1 MGERSPRAVLPIV
14 VAITGLGVLTFAVI
28 TPALPDLATELDV
41 SRAAIGLVQ
50 GAVAIPGIFLA
61 IVIGYVAD
69 RRGRRLVAVASLAI
83 FGVAGLGA
91 FFVRSFWPLVALRAV
106 QGIGTS
112 GMLSLGVVVVGD
124 LFPPGRE
131 RRWALGV
138 NSAGITITA
147 MISPVV
153 GGFLADGGAFRPFL
167 LFGLAL
173 PMIPL
178 ALLLPGRPP
187 GEPPARPL
195 AHLGGMV
202 DELRASRHLSDFA
215 GLLPFSLIA
224 MVVFVGFGFTV
235 TPLYLEEVFGI
246 GAAERGLV
254 QAVLSV
260 GSSIST
266 LNTARLASR
275 FSPARV
281 LNASFAGMVAG
292 FVILAVAPSLWVVG
306 IGLFT
311 LGTALGLVFPL
322 FQDFVASSVGGA
334 FRGAAVGTWISSIRF
349 GQAVGPVVGSGMAE
363 GIGER
368 RTYWVAAAAMALLAL
383 AWRPLRRVAASW
395 VGPPPGG
402 YRAVEGIG
410 GTTQSGTRGA

>member
-1 MGERSPRAVLPIV
+1 MAERARRRLLPIV
-14 VAITGLGVLTFAVI
+14 VVITGLGVLTFAVI
-28 TPALPDLATELDV
+28 TPALPDLATELGV
-41 SRAAIGLVQ
+41 SRGAIGLVQ

-61 IVIGYVAD
+61 VVIGYVAD

-83 FGVAGLGA
+83 FGAAGLAG

-124 LFPPGRE
+124 LFPPGKE
-131 RRWALGV
+131 RRWALGI
-138 NSAGITITA
+138 NSAGITVTA

-173 PMIPL
+173 PMIPF

-187 GEPPARPL
+187 GDPPARPL

-202 DELRASRHLSDFA
+202 GELRANHRYSDFA
-215 GLLPFSLIA
+215 GLLPFSLVA

-235 TPLYLEEVFGI
+235 TPLYLERVFGI

-266 LNTARLASR
+266 LNTARLAAR

-281 LNASFAGMVAG
+281 LNVSFAGIVVG
-292 FVILAVAPSLWVVG
+292 FAVLAAAPSLWVVG

-311 LGTALGLVFPL
+311 VGTALGLVFPL
-322 FQDFVASSVGGA
+322 FQDFVASAVGGA
-334 FRGAAVGTWISSIRF
+334 YRGAAVGTWISSIRL
-349 GQAVGPVVGSGMAE
+349 GQAVGPVVGSGLAE

-368 RTYWVAAAAMALLAL
+368 RTYWVGAAAMAVLAVT
-383 AWRPLRRVAASW
+383 WRPARRMAAAW
-395 VGPPPGG
+395 IGPSAEG
-402 YRAVEGIG
+402 YRPVEALG
-410 GTTQSGTRGA
+410 GPQR

>member
-1 MGERSPRAVLPIV
+1 MADRAARRLLPVV
-14 VAITGLGVLTFAVI
+14 VAVTGLGVLTFAVI
-28 TPALPDLATELDV
+28 TPALPDLADELGV
-41 SRAAIGLVQ
+41 SRGAIGLVQ

-61 IVIGYVAD
+61 VVIGYVAD
-69 RRGRRLVAVASLAI
+69 RRGRRLVAVASLAV
-83 FGVAGLGA
+83 FGVAGLAA
-91 FFVRSFWPLVALRAV
+91 FFVRSFWPLVVLRAV

-124 LFPPGRE
+124 LFPPGKE
-131 RRWALGV
+131 RRWALGI

-147 MISPVV
+147 MIAPIV

-173 PMIPL
+173 PVIPF
-178 ALLLPGRPP
+178 AMWLPGRPP
-187 GEPPARPL
+187 GDPPAPPL

-202 DELRASRHLSDFA
+202 EELRVNHRFSDFA
-215 GLLPFSLIA
+215 GLLPFSLVA

-254 QAVLSV
+254 QAILSV

-266 LNTARLASR
+266 LNTARLAAR
-275 FSPARV
+275 YSPQRV
-281 LNASFAGMVAG
+281 LNVSFAGIVAG
-292 FVILAVAPSLWVVG
+292 FAILAVAPALWIVG

-311 LGTALGLVFPL
+311 LGVALGLIFPL

-349 GQAVGPVVGSGMAE
+349 GQAVGPVVGSGLAE

-368 RTYWVAAAAMALLAL
+368 RTYWVAAVAMAVLAA
-383 AWRPLRRVAASW
+383 AWRPLRRLAAAW
-395 VGPPPGG
+395 IGPSPDG
-402 YRAVEGIG
+402 YRSVEGIASG
-410 GTTQSGTRGA
+410 GR

>member
-1 MGERSPRAVLPIV
+1 MADRSARRLLAIV
-14 VAITGLGVLTFAVI
+14 VAVTGLGVLTFAVI
-28 TPALPDLATELDV
+28 TPALPDLADELGV
-41 SRAAIGLVQ
+41 SRGAIGLVQ

-61 IVIGYVAD
+61 VLIGYVAD
-69 RRGRRLVAVASLAI
+69 RRGRRLVAVASLAV
-83 FGVAGLGA
+83 FGVAGLAG
-91 FFVRSFWPLVALRAV
+91 FFVRSFWPLVVLRAI

-124 LFPPGRE
+124 LFPPGKE
-131 RRWALGV
+131 RRWALGI

-147 MISPVV
+147 MISPVI
-153 GGFLADGGAFRPFL
+153 GGLLADGGAFRPFL

-173 PMIPL
+173 PMIPF

-187 GEPPARPL
+187 GDPPAPPL

-202 DELRASRHLSDFA
+202 GELRANHRLSDFV
-215 GLLPFSLIA
+215 GLLPFSLVA

-235 TPLYLEEVFGI
+235 TPLYLESVFGI

-254 QAVLSV
+254 QAILSV

-266 LNTARLASR
+266 LNTARLAAR

-281 LNASFAGMVAG
+281 LNVSFAGIVAG
-292 FVILAVAPSLWVVG
+292 FVVLAAAPTLWVVG
-306 IGLFT
+306 MGLFAFGLAIGLI
-311 LGTALGLVFPL
+311 FPL
-322 FQDFVASSVGGA
+322 FQDFVASAVGGA
-334 FRGAAVGTWISSIRF
+334 FRGAAVGTWISSIRL
-349 GQAVGPVVGSGMAE
+349 GQAVGPVVGAGLAE

-368 RTYWVAAAAMALLAL
+368 RTYWVAAVSMAVLAL
-383 AWRPLRRVAASW
+383 AWRPLRRVAAAW
-395 VGPPPGG
+395 VGPPPEG

-410 GTTQSGTRGA
+410 GAAR

>member
-1 MGERSPRAVLPIV
+1 MADRSPRRLLAIV
-14 VAITGLGVLTFAVI
+14 VAVTGLGVLTFAVI
-28 TPALPDLATELDV
+28 TPALPDLADELGV
-41 SRAAIGLVQ
+41 SRGAIGLVQ

-61 IVIGYVAD
+61 VLIGYVAD
-69 RRGRRLVAVASLAI
+69 RRGRRLVAVASLAV
-83 FGVAGLGA
+83 FGVAGLAG
-91 FFVRSFWPLVALRAV
+91 FFVRSFWPLVVLRAI

-124 LFPPGRE
+124 LFPPGKE
-131 RRWALGV
+131 RRWALGI

-147 MISPVV
+147 MISPVI
-153 GGFLADGGAFRPFL
+153 GGLLADGGAFRPFL

-173 PMIPL
+173 PMIPF

-187 GEPPARPL
+187 GDPPAPPL

-202 DELRASRHLSDFA
+202 GELRANHRLSDFV
-215 GLLPFSLIA
+215 GLLPFSLVA

-235 TPLYLEEVFGI
+235 TPLYLESVFGI

-254 QAVLSV
+254 QAILSV

-266 LNTARLASR
+266 LNTARLAAR

-281 LNASFAGMVAG
+281 LNVSFAGIVAG
-292 FVILAVAPSLWVVG
+292 FVVLAAAPTLWVVG
-306 IGLFT
+306 MGLFAFGLAIGLI
-311 LGTALGLVFPL
+311 FPL
-322 FQDFVASSVGGA
+322 FQDFVASAVGGA
-334 FRGAAVGTWISSIRF
+334 FRGAAVGTWISSIRL
-349 GQAVGPVVGSGMAE
+349 GQAVGPVVGAGLAE

-368 RTYWVAAAAMALLAL
+368 RTYWVAAVSMAVLAL
-383 AWRPLRRVAASW
+383 AWRPLRRVAAAW
-395 VGPPPGG
+395 VGPPPEG

-410 GTTQSGTRGA
+410 GAAR

>member
-1 MGERSPRAVLPIV
+1 MSSDPAARRLLPIV
-14 VAITGLGVLTFAVI
+14 VTVTGLGVLTFSVI
-28 TPALPDLATELDV
+28 TPALPDLATELGV
-41 SRAAIGLVQ
+41 SRGAIGLVQ

-69 RRGRRLVAVASLAI
+69 RRGRRLVAVASLAV
-83 FGVAGLGA
+83 FGIAGLGA
-91 FFVRSFWPLVALRAV
+91 FFVRSFWPLVVLRAI

-124 LFPPGRE
+124 LFPPGKE
-131 RRWALGV
+131 RRWALGI
-138 NSAGITITA
+138 NSAGITVTA

-173 PMIPL
+173 PMIPF

-187 GEPPARPL
+187 GDPPAPPL

-202 DELRASRHLSDFA
+202 GELRANHRFSDFA
-215 GLLPFSLIA
+215 GLLPFSLVA

-254 QAVLSV
+254 QAILSV

-266 LNTARLASR
+266 LNTARLAAR
-275 FSPARV
+275 FSPRRV
-281 LNASFAGMVAG
+281 LNVSFAGIVAG
-292 FVILAVAPSLWVVG
+292 FGVLAVAPSLWIVG
-306 IGLFT
+306 LGLFT
-311 LGTALGLVFPL
+311 LGSALGLIFPL
-322 FQDFVASSVGGA
+322 FQDFVASAVGGA
-334 FRGAAVGTWISSIRF
+334 YRGAAVGTWISSIRL
-349 GQAVGPVVGSGMAE
+349 GQAAGPVVGSGLAE

-368 RTYWVAAAAMALLAL
+368 TTYWVAAVAMAVLAV
-383 AWRPLRRVAASW
+383 AWRPLRRLAAGW
-395 VGPPPGG
+395 VGPAPGG

-410 GTTQSGTRGA
+410 GGGR

>member
-1 MGERSPRAVLPIV
+1 MADRAARRLLPVV
-14 VAITGLGVLTFAVI
+14 VAVTGLGVLTFAVI
-28 TPALPDLATELDV
+28 TPALPDLADELGV
-41 SRAAIGLVQ
+41 SRGAIGLVQ

-61 IVIGYVAD
+61 VVIGYVAD
-69 RRGRRLVAVASLAI
+69 RRGRRLVAVASLAV
-83 FGVAGLGA
+83 FGVAGLAA
-91 FFVRSFWPLVALRAV
+91 FFVRSFWPLVVLRAV

-124 LFPPGRE
+124 LFPPGKE
-131 RRWALGV
+131 RRWALGI

-147 MISPVV
+147 MIAPIV

-173 PMIPL
+173 PVIPF
-178 ALLLPGRPP
+178 AMWLPGRPP
-187 GEPPARPL
+187 GDPPAPPL

-202 DELRASRHLSDFA
+202 EELRVNHRFSDFA
-215 GLLPFSLIA
+215 GLLPFSLVA

-235 TPLYLEEVFGI
+235 TPLYLEEVFEI

-254 QAVLSV
+254 QAILSV

-266 LNTARLASR
+266 LNTARLAAR
-275 FSPARV
+275 YSPQRV
-281 LNASFAGMVAG
+281 LNVSFAGIVAG
-292 FVILAVAPSLWVVG
+292 FAILAVAPALWIVG

-311 LGTALGLVFPL
+311 LGVALGLIFPL

-349 GQAVGPVVGSGMAE
+349 GQAVGPVVGSGLAE

-368 RTYWVAAAAMALLAL
+368 RTYWVAAVAMAVLAA
-383 AWRPLRRVAASW
+383 AWRPLRRLAAAW
-395 VGPPPGG
+395 IGPSPDG
-402 YRAVEGIG
+402 YRSVEGIASG
-410 GTTQSGTRGA
+410 GR

>member
-1 MGERSPRAVLPIV
+1 MADRAARRLLPVV
-14 VAITGLGVLTFAVI
+14 VAVTGLGVLTFAVI
-28 TPALPDLATELDV
+28 TPALPDLADELGV
-41 SRAAIGLVQ
+41 SRGAIGLVQ

-61 IVIGYVAD
+61 VVIGYVAD
-69 RRGRRLVAVASLAI
+69 RRGRRLVAVASLAV
-83 FGVAGLGA
+83 FGVAGLAA
-91 FFVRSFWPLVALRAV
+91 FFVRSFWPLVVLRAV

-124 LFPPGRE
+124 LFPPGKE
-131 RRWALGV
+131 RRWALGI

-147 MISPVV
+147 MIAPIV

-173 PMIPL
+173 PVIPF
-178 ALLLPGRPP
+178 AMWLPGRPP
-187 GEPPARPL
+187 GDPPAPPL

-202 DELRASRHLSDFA
+202 EELRVNHRFSDFA
-215 GLLPFSLIA
+215 GLLPFSLVA

-235 TPLYLEEVFGI
+235 TPLYLEEVFEI

-254 QAVLSV
+254 QAILSV

-266 LNTARLASR
+266 LNTARLAAR
-275 FSPARV
+275 YSPQRV
-281 LNASFAGMVAG
+281 LNVSFAGIVAG
-292 FVILAVAPSLWVVG
+292 FAILAVAPALWIVG

-311 LGTALGLVFPL
+311 LGVALGLIFPL

-349 GQAVGPVVGSGMAE
+349 GQAVGPVVGSGLAE

-368 RTYWVAAAAMALLAL
+368 RTYWVAAVAMAVLAA
-383 AWRPLRRVAASW
+383 AWRPLRRHAAAW
-395 VGPPPGG
+395 IGPSPDG
-402 YRAVEGIG
+402 YRSVEGIASG
-410 GTTQSGTRGA
+410 GR